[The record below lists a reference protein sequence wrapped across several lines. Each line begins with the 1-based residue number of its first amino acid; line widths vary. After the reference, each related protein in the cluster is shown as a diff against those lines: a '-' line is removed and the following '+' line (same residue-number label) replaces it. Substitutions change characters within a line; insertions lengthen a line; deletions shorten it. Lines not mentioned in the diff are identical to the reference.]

1 MALALSAAAS
11 VNGINSVAS
20 GSAPDRPDSRT
31 VRDRASRDPAAAF
44 ARGNIA
50 EPEER
55 YYHDGTTCHGGV
67 TQTKWLGR
75 TRGGSSRLLLQ
86 PDFRYPSWQQAH
98 RGRAWFIEDGGVVG
112 GIFLSYRR
120 DDNRHAAGRLYD
132 CLQQRFSSEQIFFD
146 VDAIE
151 PGLSF
156 MHVIEERIRASDAII
171 VVIGLNWLDA
181 RDGEGHRRLDD
192 PEDFVRVEIAAGL
205 QQGIR
210 VIPVLIDGAAIPR
223 EADLPTPLKALAS
236 KNAVTLSHSSFQR
249 DAEHLNIALSRVVES
264 KKAPSNA
271 WKAEFS
277 RRTWSYFLIRF
288 WRLEEYHLLEFRL
301 SKWRLVDKVA
311 LDGRVVYAAMSLGL
325 GRKALDF
332 QVGSHAD
339 RFQLKFHATWFFRLK
354 TIQLRV
360 DDRIILSSN

>member
-1 MALALSAAAS
+1 M
-11 VNGINSVAS
+11 
-20 GSAPDRPDSRT
+20 
-31 VRDRASRDPAAAF
+31 
-44 ARGNIA
+44 
-50 EPEER
+50 
-55 YYHDGTTCHGGV
+55 
-67 TQTKWLGR
+67 
-75 TRGGSSRLLLQ
+75 
-86 PDFRYPSWQQAH
+86 
-98 RGRAWFIEDGGVVG
+98 G

-156 MHVIEERIRASDAII
+156 LHVIEERIRASDAII

-288 WRLEEYHLLEFRL
+288 WRLEEYHLLEFRC

-311 LDGRVVYAAMSLGL
+311 LDGRVVYGAMSLGL